1 MAPRPAGSL
10 GVRLCP
16 KCGTRCEDTWRYC
29 PKDGVDLAVAL
40 KSTTP
45 IASTKVCPRCG
56 KKYDSRVKFCLQD
69 GVELVSATRG

>member
-1 MAPRPAGSL
+1 
-10 GVRLCP
+10 
-16 KCGTRCEDTWRYC
+16 
-29 PKDGVDLAVAL
+29 L

-45 IASTKVCPRCG
+45 IAFTKVCPRCG

>member
-1 MAPRPAGSL
+1 MARASTGGV

-16 KCGTRCEDTWRYC
+16 KCGTRCDDSWRYC

-45 IASTKVCPRCG
+45 IAFAKVCPTCG